1 VSRLD
6 AVAVRERAVDALPT
20 PVQRTIDAINPA
32 DTDAFLAS
40 FAEDGVVDDWGRRFV
55 GHDEIRGWSDREAI
69 GAGARMTPT
78 EGSTDGSVTTIVAE
92 WRSSVF
98 NGSSTFVFTV
108 DGDRLAEMRIP
119 PH

>member
-1 VSRLD
+1 
-6 AVAVRERAVDALPT
+6 VDALPT
-20 PVQRTIDAINPA
+20 PVQRTIDAINAA

-78 EGSTDGSVTTIVAE
+78 EGSTDGLVTTIVAE